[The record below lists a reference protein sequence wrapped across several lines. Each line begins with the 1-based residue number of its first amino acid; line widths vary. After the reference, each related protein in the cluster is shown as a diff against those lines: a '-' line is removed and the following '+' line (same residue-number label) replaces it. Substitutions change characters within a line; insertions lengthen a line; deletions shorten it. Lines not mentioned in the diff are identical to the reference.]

1 MRAVRLWDQN
11 YSLLIF
17 SWGAPLTSAPT
28 LMEGRCKPKLIE
40 INDLLIWRLWAQ
52 NTNYIRLQKS
62 EVYCSVEFWVCGC
75 TCPMSANQTSPAL
88 SSTMILLPNDSFFLS
103 NTESLQL
110 EATTKGNFHFYIFGG
125 FFLYV
130 TIPQVSEGATSVFHH
145 PALMLDYFAVSPLC
159 FAENPEP
166 PGKPRWKGH
175 WWNTDVAPSETEERS
190 YRGRSP
196 QRAPMGKNLPTMQE
210 TQFQEDPL
218 EKRMDIH
225 SSILVWRI
233 PWTKETGGL
242 QSMGAHRVRHDW
254 ETNTHKHIIG
264 ETD

>member
-52 NTNYIRLQKS
+52 NTNYIQLQKS

-166 PGKPRWKGH
+166 PGKPRGKGH
-175 WWNTDVAPSETEERS
+175 SPSGGTQMWPLQKLRKGLIEEEVPKELRWERICLQCRRPNFRKTLWRKEWISTPVFLSGEFHGQRRLVGYSPWGPIESDTTE
-190 YRGRSP
+190 
-196 QRAPMGKNLPTMQE
+196 KLT
-210 TQFQEDPL
+210 
-218 EKRMDIH
+218 H
-225 SSILVWRI
+225 
-233 PWTKETGGL
+233 
-242 QSMGAHRVRHDW
+242 
-254 ETNTHKHIIG
+254 TNI
-264 ETD
+264 